1 MTEELAGRRIA
12 IASMLISGGL
22 AAAKIIIGL
31 RASST
36 ATVSDGI
43 ESAGDV
49 LASGLVLLGL
59 IIAAKPPDAEH
70 PYGHGRLE
78 TLSAMAVGMLLVA
91 TGVLIAVE
99 SLHLP
104 EGPGNPPQAYAV
116 WPLVASIVIKV
127 LLSVSKRHYG
137 RKIQSSGLV
146 ADAWN
151 DTVDIL
157 SGTTALVGL
166 GLTLLFPQKFSAA
179 DHIGGSAVGVIVVFL
194 GIHVVHDTVVQ
205 LMDTMPDPEAMQRI
219 RAVGLGVPG
228 VLGIEKCFARKTG
241 LKWHVDLH
249 LEVDP
254 AMSVYESHEIATQVK
269 EKIRSE
275 IDWVADVLV
284 HVEPHML
291 ATISNGPPSPSTNKP
306 NGKS

>member
-1 MTEELAGRRIA
+1 MTPELAGRRIA
-12 IASMLISGGL
+12 ITSMLVSAGL
-22 AAAKIIIGL
+22 ATAKITIGL
-31 RASST
+31 RAQST
-36 ATVSDGI
+36 ATVSDGV

-59 IIAAKPPDAEH
+59 IIAAKPPDSEH

-78 TLSAMAVGMLLVA
+78 TLSALAVGMLLVG
-91 TGVLIAVE
+91 TGVLIAFE
-99 SLHLP
+99 SLHLAHGDGRAP
-104 EGPGNPPQAYAV
+104 SAYAV
-116 WPLVASIVIKV
+116 WPLLASIAIK
-127 LLSVSKRHYG
+127 SIMSAAKWRYG
-137 RKIQSSGLV
+137 RRIQSSGLI

-166 GLTLLFPQKFSAA
+166 GLTLLNPERFAAA
-179 DHIGGSAVGVIVVFL
+179 DRIGGSAVGIIVIFL
-194 GIHVVHDTVVQ
+194 GVRVVHDTMLQ
-205 LMDTMPDPEAMQRI
+205 LMDTMPDPEAMDRI
-219 RAVGLGVPG
+219 RMTGLSVPG

-254 AMSVYESHEIATQVK
+254 AMTVYESHEIATQVR
-269 EKIRSE
+269 EKIRSKV
-275 IDWVADVLV
+275 DWVADVLV

-291 ATISNGPPSPSTNKP
+291 GTISAVPRGVSSK
-306 NGKS
+306 

>member
-1 MTEELAGRRIA
+1 
-12 IASMLISGGL
+12 MLVSAGL
-22 AAAKIIIGL
+22 AAAKITIGL
-31 RASST
+31 HAQST
-36 ATVSDGI
+36 ATVSDGV

-59 IIAAKPPDAEH
+59 IIAAKPPDSEH

-78 TLSAMAVGMLLVA
+78 TLSALAVGMLLVA
-91 TGVLIAVE
+91 TGVLIAFE
-99 SLHLP
+99 SLHLSH
-104 EGPGNPPQAYAV
+104 GSGNSPAAYAV
-116 WPLVASIVIKV
+116 WPLIASIAIK
-127 LLSVSKRHYG
+127 SVMSAAKWRYG
-137 RKIQSSGLV
+137 RRIQSSGLV

-157 SGTTALVGL
+157 SGTTALIGL
-166 GLTLLFPQKFSAA
+166 GLTLIDPEKFSAA
-179 DHIGGSAVGVIVVFL
+179 DRIGGSAVGVIVVFL
-194 GIHVVHDTVVQ
+194 GVRVVHDTVVQ
-205 LMDTMPDPEAMQRI
+205 LMDTMPDPEAMDRI
-219 RAVGLGVPG
+219 RRAGLTVPG

-254 AMSVYESHEIATQVK
+254 SMTVYESHEIATQVK

-275 IDWVADVLV
+275 VDWVADVLV

-291 ATISNGPPSPSTNKP
+291 GTIAIGTHGKP
-306 NGKS
+306 

>member
-1 MTEELAGRRIA
+1 VTAELAGRRIA
-12 IASMLISGGL
+12 ITSMLISAGL
-22 AAAKIIIGL
+22 AAAKITIGL
-31 RASST
+31 HARST

-78 TLSAMAVGMLLVA
+78 TLSALAVGMLLAA
-91 TGVLIAVE
+91 TGVLIAFE
-99 SLHLP
+99 SLHLSRDSNHAP
-104 EGPGNPPQAYAV
+104 AAYAV
-116 WPLVASIVIKV
+116 WPLIASIVIK
-127 LLSVSKRHYG
+127 SIMSNAKWRYG
-137 RKIQSSGLV
+137 QRIQSSGLI

-157 SGTTALVGL
+157 SGATALL
-166 GLTLLFPQKFSAA
+166 GLSVTLLDPAKYSAA
-179 DHIGGSAVGVIVVFL
+179 DHIGGSAVGIIVIFL
-194 GIHVVHDTVVQ
+194 GIRVVHDTVIQ
-205 LMDTMPDPEAMQRI
+205 LMDTMPDRAAMDRI
-219 RAVGLGVPG
+219 RMAGLTVPG

-254 AMSVYESHEIATQVK
+254 AMTVYESHEIATQVK

-275 IDWVADVLV
+275 VDWVADVLV

-291 ATISNGPPSPSTNKP
+291 GTISVRP

>member
-1 MTEELAGRRIA
+1 VNPELAGRRIA
-12 IASMLISGGL
+12 ITSMLVSAGL
-22 AAAKIIIGL
+22 AAAKITIGL
-31 RASST
+31 HASST

-78 TLSAMAVGMLLVA
+78 TLSALAVGMLLAA
-91 TGVLIAVE
+91 TGVLIAFE
-99 SLHLP
+99 SLHLSD
-104 EGPGNPPQAYAV
+104 NAARPPASYAV
-116 WPLVASIVIKV
+116 WPLVASIVIK
-127 LLSVSKRHYG
+127 SIMSAFKRHYG
-137 RKIQSSGLV
+137 RKIQSSGLI

-157 SGTTALVGL
+157 SGSTALLGL
-166 GLTLLFPQKFSAA
+166 GLTLLSPDKFSAA
-179 DHIGGSAVGVIVVFL
+179 DRIGGSAVGIIVIFV
-194 GIHVVHDTVVQ
+194 GIRVVHDTVVQ
-205 LMDTMPDPEAMQRI
+205 LMDTMPDPEAMDRI
-219 RAVGLGVPG
+219 RATGLAVPG

-249 LEVDP
+249 LEVEP
-254 AMSVYESHEIATQVK
+254 AMSVFESHEIATHVR
-269 EKIRSE
+269 EKIRAE
-275 IDWVADVLV
+275 VDWVADVLV

-291 ATISNGPPSPSTNKP
+291 GTISVGPH
-306 NGKS
+306 GKS

>member
-1 MTEELAGRRIA
+1 MTPELAGRRIA
-12 IASMLISGGL
+12 IASMLISAGL
-22 AAAKIIIGL
+22 AAAKIAIGL
-31 RASST
+31 QAGST

-59 IIAAKPPDAEH
+59 IMAAKPPDAEH

-78 TLSAMAVGMLLVA
+78 TLSALAVGMLLAA
-91 TGVLIAVE
+91 TGVLISFE
-99 SLHLP
+99 SLHLSHASSP
-104 EGPGNPPQAYAV
+104 TPAAYAV
-116 WPLVASIVIKV
+116 WPLAASIAIKTIM
-127 LLSVSKRHYG
+127 SASKRVYG

-157 SGTTALVGL
+157 SGSTALIGL
-166 GLTLLFPQKFSAA
+166 GLTLMDPTRFAAA
-179 DHIGGSAVGVIVVFL
+179 DRIGGSLVGIIVIFL
-194 GIHVVHDTVVQ
+194 GIRVVHDTVVQ
-205 LMDTMPDPEAMQRI
+205 LMDTMPDAQAMDRI
-219 RAVGLGVPG
+219 RAAGLSVPG

-254 AMSVYESHEIATQVK
+254 AMTVYDSHEIATQVK

-291 ATISNGPPSPSTNKP
+291 ATISKGPPPSTRP

>member
-1 MTEELAGRRIA
+1 VKPELAGRRIA
-12 IASMLISGGL
+12 IASMLISAGL
-22 AAAKIIIGL
+22 AAAKITIGL
-31 RASST
+31 HASST
-36 ATVSDGI
+36 ATVSDGM

-49 LASGLVLLGL
+49 LTSGLVLLGL
-59 IIAAKPPDAEH
+59 IIASKPPDSEH

-78 TLSAMAVGMLLVA
+78 TITALVVGMILA
-91 TGVLIAVE
+91 ASGVLIAFE
-99 SLHLP
+99 SLHLSSGLSHTP
-104 EGPGNPPQAYAV
+104 APYAI
-116 WPLVASIVIKV
+116 WPLIASIAIKSI
-127 LLSVSKRHYG
+127 LSNAKWRYG
-137 RKIQSSGLV
+137 RKIQSSGLI

-157 SGTTALVGL
+157 SGSTALLGL
-166 GLTLLFPQKFSAA
+166 GLTLLDPEKFAAA
-179 DHIGGSAVGVIVVFL
+179 DRIGGSAIGVIVIFL
-194 GIHVVHDTVVQ
+194 AVRVVRDTMLQ
-205 LMDTMPDPEAMQRI
+205 LMDTMPDPEAMDRI
-219 RAVGLGVPG
+219 RVTGLTVPG

-254 AMSVYESHEIATQVK
+254 AMSVYESHEIATRVR

-275 IDWVADVLV
+275 VDWVADVLV

-291 ATISNGPPSPSTNKP
+291 GTIAVGPPGLKKP

>member
-1 MTEELAGRRIA
+1 VTAELAGRRIA
-12 IASMLISGGL
+12 IASMVISAAL
-22 AAAKIIIGL
+22 AAAKITIGL
-31 RASST
+31 EASST

-78 TLSAMAVGMLLVA
+78 TLSALAVGMMLVG
-91 TGVLIAVE
+91 TGVLIAFE
-99 SLHLP
+99 SLHLSHGGTP
-104 EGPGNPPQAYAV
+104 TPAAYAV
-116 WPLVASIVIKV
+116 WPLLASILIK
-127 LLSVSKRHYG
+127 SFMSAAKRRYG

-151 DTVDIL
+151 DTVDIF
-157 SGTTALVGL
+157 SGTTALIGL
-166 GLTLLFPQKFSAA
+166 GLTLLFPERLPAA
-179 DHIGGSAVGVIVVFL
+179 DRIGGSAVGVIVIFL
-194 GIHVVHDTVVQ
+194 GIHVVHDTVMQ
-205 LMDTMPDPEAMQRI
+205 LMDTMPDPQAMDRI
-219 RAVGLGVPG
+219 RAVGLSVPG

-254 AMSVYESHEIATQVK
+254 AMSVYDSHEIATQVK
-269 EKIRSE
+269 EKIRADV
-275 IDWVADVLV
+275 DWVADVLV
-284 HVEPHML
+284 HVEPHTL
-291 ATISNGPPSPSTNKP
+291 ATISNRP

>member
-1 MTEELAGRRIA
+1 VTPELAGRRIA
-12 IASMLISGGL
+12 ITSMLVSAGL
-22 AAAKIIIGL
+22 AAAKIVIGL
-31 RASST
+31 HASST

-59 IIAAKPPDAEH
+59 IIAAKPPDREH

-78 TLSAMAVGMLLVA
+78 TLSALAVGMLLVA
-91 TGVLIAVE
+91 TGALIAFE
-99 SLHLP
+99 SLHLTHDSDP
-104 EGPGNPPQAYAV
+104 SPAPYAV
-116 WPLVASIVIKV
+116 WPLVASIAIK
-127 LLSVSKRHYG
+127 SVMSATKWRYG
-137 RKIQSSGLV
+137 RKIQSSGLI

-157 SGTTALVGL
+157 SGATALLGL
-166 GLTLLFPQKFSAA
+166 GLTLVAPDKFAAA
-179 DHIGGSAVGVIVVFL
+179 DRIGGSAVGVIVIFV
-194 GIHVVHDTVVQ
+194 GIRVVHDTAMQ
-205 LMDTMPDPEAMQRI
+205 LMDTMPDPEAMNRI
-219 RAVGLGVPG
+219 RMAGLNVPG

-249 LEVDP
+249 LDVDP
-254 AMSVYESHEIATQVK
+254 DMSVYDSHEIATRVR

-275 IDWVADVLV
+275 VDWVADVLV

-291 ATISNGPPSPSTNKP
+291 GTIAVGP